1 MKKAFPEFFILLSA
15 FVLCCCSN
23 KLYTHQQV
31 MQSLHNKDDVFKRYG
46 NPDIKRMVDSTEIWI
61 YNHDISGKAPQLVAK
76 TSPFNDST
84 QAPAAGPQNIYV
96 NFMFDHMGNLVGYK
110 SDGVDLSY
118 KKKVSAAANI
128 LNVLGA
134 TAIIVLVVAV
144 DAYTNGDISF

>member
-15 FVLCCCSN
+15 FVLCSCSN

-118 KKKVSAAANI
+118 VKRYQPPLI
-128 LNVLGA
+128 
-134 TAIIVLVVAV
+134 
-144 DAYTNGDISF
+144 F